1 MALPEISDLARIT
14 GPVELKNTPSG
25 KPVAKVRLAF
35 NENRYNQDTKSW
47 DTTATLWV
55 DGEVWEQQAERLAEQ
70 ANQGDE
76 IHVVGQLK
84 TDSWEKD
91 GEKKSKTVL
100 RIRRFKVFPKGG
112 GQPATQGGFGAQQP
126 AAAPQGA
133 QGGQWGQAPQWGNQ
147 QAAWPQQGGAG
158 APF

>member
-84 TDSWEKD
+84 TDQWEKD

-112 GQPATQGGFGAQQP
+112 GQPAGGSTFQQP

-133 QGGQWGQAPQWGNQ
+133 QWGGNQQSPAQWGNQ
-147 QAAWPQQGGAG
+147 PQNGQQWGQP